1 MSLVLGI
8 CGNVILLLFKIKFM
22 SRVYLLLRNNQ
33 ETGPWSLEELVS
45 LELKPHDLVW
55 VEGRSAA
62 WCYPTEIESL
72 KHIFPAQ
79 RTDSSE
85 APSGPRSENAANNSE
100 KSALQKL
107 FKSITVHM
115 QNVDEVHVTGTGVA
129 QEQFIKYMAQTPQF
143 KNVLATETTSNKMS
157 DAVLIEFMTAHFN

>member
-1 MSLVLGI
+1 
-8 CGNVILLLFKIKFM
+8 M

-85 APSGPRSENAANNSE
+85 APPGPRSE
-100 KSALQKL
+100 
-107 FKSITVHM
+107 TV
-115 QNVDEVHVTGTGVA
+115 
-129 QEQFIKYMAQTPQF
+129 
-143 KNVLATETTSNKMS
+143 ETTRPLTPPQSLESKKVFVS
-157 DAVLIEFMTAHFN
+157 LPKKPLPPEYIRDIQSGKSVHKIRS